1 VVFLLTDKLP
11 KRTVLPGFTV
21 NWFATEASSVT
32 IRSVVVVVP
41 PTRALPVP
49 GRVRTTPPVDREIV
63 TAPFATVKS
72 LLSFT

>member
-1 VVFLLTDKLP
+1 M
-11 KRTVLPGFTV
+11 
-21 NWFATEASSVT
+21 
-32 IRSVVVVVP
+32 RSVVVVVP

-49 GRVRTTPPVDREIV
+49 GSVRTTPPVDREIV